1 MLLQLVGCLEA
12 GETYARVNLEAADLV
27 PHSAPPSNDY
37 VELELV
43 NIIICQNAAHNHFEP
58 FPPTAEYPRS
68 DTDYQEKIT
77 IKVPRPQPLVHR
89 RRTRYFTFP
98 EDAPPSVAVKR
109 SKRTL
114 PRGIGSLGDY
124 QVEYKARFNSPLH
137 TFDVTP
143 LNILSP
149 AGLVKKLQEQA
160 RPRIERHF
168 QRLLADLPSYE
179 LDTTGSTRRSSYKIK
194 ITLPPQTRQFCS
206 HKEIFTILGF
216 ENQISEE
223 DTGVEI
229 TSTKWALVNNS
240 TTEKKVFLSEHFVDT
255 ATLINVLLVSKKISF
270 QAETIYFYF
279 GRYPTMFPPTYLNFT
294 EEALCSK
301 NPAATS
307 YFFQLLLECIV
318 DQLGLPAQSL
328 RVTLNDKQLL
338 FSKDPRLEKTE
349 DHTNNF
355 NFYARFGPKIEEKLG
370 LSSPGV
376 IWRLNGGRKLE
387 LVQLQENMP
396 DETEEESRLCQTV
409 MSTFMREQFYN
420 QEGGNANVVGRW
432 QQQWQEILTQ
442 RQAAERKRVADAAA
456 ERKRVA
462 DAAAATAKAAEERKR
477 LVEAEAAAAA
487 ERKRLAET
495 KTSSVSS
502 ETPPPAREEE
512 VSTETPPAQEEEKVS
527 TDTPPAQEEEA
538 STDTPPTQEEA
549 STDTPPAQEEESS
562 TDAPPAQEEASTN
575 TPPFQEEEAS
585 TDAPPAQEEEEEVS
599 TDAPPVQ
606 EEASTDAPP
615 AQEDVP
621 SDTPPAVE
629 AETAE
634 EHGEDVPVIE
644 EEENDETDDD
654 SEEVEDPWMEIEIDN
669 PEPRP
674 PANFLVANATR
685 PHICTP
691 PHEFPKYCTVVVKE
705 GEPTDYVAT
714 RGLCSILGLIRDKQP
729 NVVSNKCIVKNIKN
743 MKYLSIEF
751 IDQALNTYKI
761 QPNNTPMWIKIDLRA
776 SRNVYY

>member
-387 LVQLQENMP
+387 LVQLQENLP

-462 DAAAATAKAAEERKR
+462 DAAAAKAAEERKR

-575 TPPFQEEEAS
+575 TPPAQEEEAS
-585 TDAPPAQEEEEEVS
+585 TDAPPAQEEEEVS

-674 PANFLVANATR
+674 PANFLVANVIR

-691 PHEFPKYCTVVVKE
+691 PHEFPAYCTVIVKE

-751 IDQALNTYKI
+751 VDQALNTFKI
-761 QPNNTPMWIKIDLRA
+761 QPNNNPMWIKIDLRA